1 MSSSP
6 KILFLAAALLLFE
19 RCQLRP
25 DTPLTSAAGRGDVAE
40 TRAILDRG
48 APVDET
54 GGHGLTALIAA
65 ARGGHIDT
73 VRLLLARGASPDR
86 EAGVNNW
93 TPLMHAIHKA
103 QIGSVRALLE
113 GGATANAR
121 SGSGLT
127 ALIMAAGYGYTGI
140 VQTLLDAGADPYA
153 EMSDG
158 TNALTVAVSGV
169 MDIDRFTAGECQAG
183 TVTALLKRAPHL
195 KLKHSA
201 LVRLAALSAR
211 VGGCSTVVAL
221 LQSH

>member
-1 MSSSP
+1 MSNSH
-6 KILFLAAALLLFE
+6 KILFLAASLLLFE
-19 RCQLRP
+19 RCQFQP
-25 DTPLTSAAGRGDVAE
+25 DTPLTAAAGRGDVAKVG
-40 TRAILDRG
+40 TILDRG

-54 GGHGLTALIAA
+54 GGYGLTPLIAA

-73 VRLLLARGASPDR
+73 VRLLLAKGAAPDR
-86 EAGVNNW
+86 DAGVNGW

-113 GGATANAR
+113 GGAKVNAR
-121 SGSGLT
+121 SRSGLT

-140 VQTLLDAGADPYA
+140 VRTLLDKGADPYA

-169 MDIDRFTAGECQAG
+169 MDIDRFTAGECQAA
-183 TVTALLKRAPHL
+183 TVTALLKRAPDL
-195 KLKHSA
+195 KLKRTA
-201 LVRLAALSAR
+201 LVRLAALSAK

-221 LQSH
+221 LQGH